1 MVKNAKNDDEVQSV
15 LKPLTPDLRLSWDS
29 YFAPERL
36 REELM
41 HIAETMDP
49 VFQQKLQAA
58 EYQEVLSRMW
68 ISCKRNCKQR
78 GV

>member
-41 HIAETMDP
+41 HIAVSWP
-49 VFQQKLQAA
+49 FSSKL
-58 EYQEVLSRMW
+58 VLLPPLGSR
-68 ISCKRNCKQR
+68 
-78 GV
+78 V